1 MSGGGAGGTA
11 GGGAGGGAGG
21 AAGGTQHHVPGIPEA
36 LPGDK
41 RSGLVRWLEA
51 LKAGEIK
58 GGPG

>member
-1 MSGGGAGGTA
+1 MSGSNENDS
-11 GGGAGGGAGG
+11 
-21 AAGGTQHHVPGIPEA
+21 HVPRIPKA

-41 RSGLVRWLEA
+41 RSGMVRWLEA

>member
-1 MSGGGAGGTA
+1 MGGRSDTGR
-11 GGGAGGGAGG
+11 
-21 AAGGTQHHVPGIPEA
+21 HIPGIPES
-36 LPGDK
+36 LPGDQ

>member
-1 MSGGGAGGTA
+1 MGELKEREG
-11 GGGAGGGAGG
+11 
-21 AAGGTQHHVPGIPEA
+21 HVPGIPPA

-41 RSGLVRWLEA
+41 RSGMVRWLEA

>member
-1 MSGGGAGGTA
+1 MATEPYG
-11 GGGAGGGAGG
+11 
-21 AAGGTQHHVPGIPEA
+21 PGIPEA

-41 RSGLVRWLEA
+41 RSGIVRWLEA

>member
-1 MSGGGAGGTA
+1 MGETKE
-11 GGGAGGGAGG
+11 
-21 AAGGTQHHVPGIPEA
+21 TERHVPGIPPA

-41 RSGLVRWLEA
+41 RSGMVRWLEA

>member
-1 MSGGGAGGTA
+1 MSGSNENDS
-11 GGGAGGGAGG
+11 
-21 AAGGTQHHVPGIPEA
+21 HVPGIPET

-41 RSGLVRWLEA
+41 RSGMVRWLEA